1 MRTTD
6 NYVADLKGLI
16 VKRYLVNKV
25 PAEQIQKTYGVSAKE
40 VIKWSKQFEDNIA
53 RMRLLENVPVTTLA
67 DIYDVDCDFIVRCVN
82 RCKDSILKTEKEN
95 KYKISCET
103 NSKEVH
109 SKVDGGSGLFNNK
122 QLKTAETGTLKTVR
136 TTESKEN
143 EKREMIR
150 LYDTG
155 LTYAQIAEVLNCS
168 FGSVNYNLRGYSC
181 TLSEEQR
188 QARHRNAVIKA
199 DATTHRIHKNPEIIF
214 NAVRQYVSG
223 DHDYVGV
230 SKKFNISVSVLL
242 RWVGAYKLFVNERD
256 FVLRVDELVKAKYS
270 LKAITEKL
278 GCTNNKIRIARSATL
293 MFGHKGERL
302 KRVMNPVEPPLPV
315 EALNKMSEKIT
326 EDEVMG
332 RIACTR
338 TELKEAME
346 SDNNA
351 ELKDVTEQSNLA
363 YDTRATSMTKLPVN
377 ERTYKHVEMAGHIKS
392 CDNAESVDNLESN
405 VNSPEVSA
413 EDLTEQ
419 IVSLYEKGTT
429 RKGIATE
436 LGCSKSK
443 VNKVLSAYKDNISVE
458 YKKHLKPSSIERR
471 TNTRKRVSSDPR
483 FKKNAVKRVLKGEDV
498 QAVANDLNIHISTL
512 RHWVT
517 ELREHFEAQREKLNA
532 TLEKVNNDSDFRQ
545 KVVKEYVVDGV
556 AVSELTVKYGV
567 SDASIY
573 NWVKIY
579 KDEVLKQTNS
589 VSVTENSELSAY
601 EKAVLTYKNSVNSRN
616 MNSLVRH

>member
-25 PAEQIQKTYGVSAKE
+25 SAEQIQKTYGVSAKE

-103 NSKEVH
+103 NSKGVH

-136 TTESKEN
+136 TVKHTDSI
-143 EKREMIR
+143 KREMIQ

-256 FVLRVDELVKAKYS
+256 FVLHVDELVKAKYS

-302 KRVMNPVEPPLPV
+302 KRVMNPVKPPLPAKIPDKAFK
-315 EALNKMSEKIT
+315 EAISGVFSEESI
-326 EDEVMG
+326 EMRAGLDE
-332 RIACTR
+332 
-338 TELKEAME
+338 ELKPHANFKSTDRTVLASDTEEVATAEPPTKEKLDECGVLNDSEDSFNNSKSVKSPE
-346 SDNNA
+346 SDKCVSRQSE
-351 ELKDVTEQSNLA
+351 ELLSKRVIE
-363 YDTRATSMTKLPVN
+363 
-377 ERTYKHVEMAGHIKS
+377 
-392 CDNAESVDNLESN
+392 
-405 VNSPEVSA
+405 
-413 EDLTEQ
+413 
-419 IVSLYEKGTT
+419 LYEKGTT

-532 TLEKVNNDSDFRQ
+532 TLEKVNKDSDFRQ

-616 MNSLVRH
+616 MNSLVRY

>member
-40 VIKWSKQFEDNIA
+40 VVKWSRQFEDSIA
-53 RMRLLENVPVTTLA
+53 RMRLLENVPITTLA

-103 NSKEVH
+103 NSKGVH
-109 SKVDGGSGLFNNK
+109 SKVDGGSGLLNK
-122 QLKTAETGTLKTVR
+122 QLKTEETEITKTTK

-223 DHDYVGV
+223 NHDYVGV

-256 FVLRVDELVKAKYS
+256 FVLHVDELVKAKYS
-270 LKAITEKL
+270 FKAITEKL

-302 KRVMNPVEPPLPV
+302 KRVMNPVEPPLPAKISDKTFE
-315 EALNKMSEKIT
+315 EAISDVFSEEPIET
-326 EDEVMG
+326 GDGLDE
-332 RIACTR
+332 
-338 TELKEAME
+338 ELKPHANFKSTDRTVLASNTEEVATTEPPTKEKLDECGVLNDSEDSFNNSKSVKSPE
-346 SDNNA
+346 SDKGVSRHSE
-351 ELKDVTEQSNLA
+351 ELLSKQVIE
-363 YDTRATSMTKLPVN
+363 
-377 ERTYKHVEMAGHIKS
+377 
-392 CDNAESVDNLESN
+392 
-405 VNSPEVSA
+405 
-413 EDLTEQ
+413 
-419 IVSLYEKGTT
+419 LYEKGTT

-443 VNKVLSAYKDNISVE
+443 VNKMLSVYKDNISVE

-517 ELREHFEAQREKLNA
+517 ELRGHFEAQREKLNA
-532 TLEKVNNDSDFRQ
+532 TLEKVTKDSGFRQ
-545 KVVKEYVVDGV
+545 KVVKEYVIDGV
-556 AVSELTVKYGV
+556 AVSELTAKYGV
-567 SDASIY
+567 SDASVY

-579 KDEVLKQTNS
+579 KDEILKQTNS

-616 MNSLVRH
+616 MNSLVRY